1 MIVKEET
8 IHYCHCFM
16 IFFMVK
22 ISKGIKMMTKK
33 LFFCERLR
41 NVTVCFLYRPSTVL
55 LVISGG
61 LAYAYPASI
70 SLVSW
75 LIMMVLITVVFTVVC
90 LFCGQDTQL
99 KFAKFLTFIF
109 AIIMSVTIVGMILQ
123 VNF

>member
-1 MIVKEET
+1 
-8 IHYCHCFM
+8 
-16 IFFMVK
+16 
-22 ISKGIKMMTKK
+22 
-33 LFFCERLR
+33 
-41 NVTVCFLYRPSTVL
+41 
-55 LVISGG
+55 VISGG